1 MAFELGKL
9 ISERVTGLWR
19 KVPVREAE
27 AGLRK
32 QATRQAGDVFGRDAL
47 LKSAVK
53 KTDDAVGKLVK
64 ELPKATGEKPVTF
77 LTYKAMDNELSPYI
91 AQHLDRLERSGSG
104 AGINVLAYTDGAG
117 TNDTRKYFVQAD
129 KQAGKVTSPYQA
141 VAEANTADAKTLE
154 QAVAWAFGGDYPA
167 KLRWLDLNDHG
178 AGWYG
183 ILQDQT
189 AVDPVRLAAMRKAIL
204 AGAGGKKLDL
214 LTFDACLEASAE
226 VSYEMRDVTGLMV
239 ASEDE
244 TFPLGM
250 NYDQVL
256 AELAKRPDMD
266 AKALAKLVFDKVQK
280 DGEDMITA
288 GDGPGVKR
296 VYQMSVIDTSKAG
309 DVAKAVDGL
318 AGALIGAM
326 GKQRKPIV
334 SALQGVKPFYAS
346 SHGGFDWAHRDLGAI
361 AEALRDAVP
370 DAKVKAAAEQVL
382 KTVNGPE
389 GAVLH
394 QVAAKEQQGA
404 ARGMSIYMPLDGK
417 VDPVY
422 MDTAFAKDTRWATF
436 LKTLG

>member
-9 ISERVTGLWR
+9 ISDGVERVLRRGPVRQTGAG
-19 KVPVREAE
+19 VGGQAVREAAE
-27 AGLRK
+27 
-32 QATRQAGDVFGRDAL
+32 VFGKDRLVRSTA
-47 LKSAVK
+47 KE
-53 KTDDAVGKLVK
+53 TQEAVGKLVK

-91 AQHLDRLERSGSG
+91 AQHLDLLEKVGSDDHLN
-104 AGINVLAYTDGAG
+104 ILAFTDGAG
-117 TNDTRKYFVQAD
+117 TNDTRKWLVQAD
-129 KQAGKVTSPYQA
+129 KKAGKVVSPFQA
-141 VAEANTADAKTLE
+141 VPEMDTSDAKTL
-154 QAVAWAFGGDYPA
+154 QAAVKWGFGDYPG

-183 ILQDQT
+183 IFQDQT
-189 AVDPVRLAAMRKAIL
+189 TTDPMRLAAMRQAIL
-204 AGAGGKKLDL
+204 TGAGGKPLDL
-214 LTFDACLEASAE
+214 ITFDACLEGSAE
-226 VSYEMRDVTGLMV
+226 VNYELRDVVKTIV

-256 AELAKRPDMD
+256 AEVAKHPDMD
-266 AKALAKLVFDKVQK
+266 AKAIAKLVFDKVQITGK
-280 DGEDMITA
+280 DIIEA

-296 VYQMSVIDTSKAG
+296 VYEMSVFDTSKMG

-318 AGALIGAM
+318 AGALMDAM
-326 GKQRKPIV
+326 PTQRKPII

-346 SHGGFDWAHRDLGAI
+346 NHGGFDWSHRDLGAI
-361 AEALRDAVP
+361 AEALRDQVS
-370 DAKVKAAAEQVL
+370 DAKVKAAADQVL
-382 KTVNGPE
+382 KAVHGPD

-394 QVAAKEQQGA
+394 HAAAEEEQGA
-404 ARGMSIYMPLDGK
+404 ARGMSIYLPLDGK

-422 MDTAFAKDTRWATF
+422 ENTAFAKDTRWAKF